1 VQKIE
6 DVPLMESV
14 FMVHLGID
22 FDPLQYQKN
31 PVCYYYRTYDI
42 EKGVEEVQSGRYSE
56 GDDGF
61 LIYVP
66 SVNSPEM
73 APEGHHAVTVYTIAP
88 DTLADGS
95 WAEKKE
101 EYAEKLLDH
110 AERVMPGLKEAG
122 GPRII
127 VTPDDFKKRIRSN
140 HHSFGG
146 AAPVMGRPGA
156 PYQTPVDGLWFVGA
170 QSQSGAGVN
179 NVMHGVWQA
188 VTEIRKSTMDGSR

>member
-1 VQKIE
+1 MGPDHTSIGV
-6 DVPLMESV
+6 
-14 FMVHLGID
+14 
-22 FDPLQYQKN
+22 
-31 PVCYYYRTYDI
+31 DI
-42 EKGVEEVQSGRYSE
+42 EKGVEEIQSGRYSE

-61 LIYVP
+61 LIYIP
-66 SVNSPEM
+66 SVNSPAM

-88 DTLADGS
+88 DTLKDGG
-95 WAEKKE
+95 WTEKKE
-101 EYAEKLLDH
+101 EYADKLLDH
-110 AERVMPGLKEAG
+110 AERVMPGLKNAT

-170 QSQSGAGVN
+170 QSRSGAGVN

-188 VTEIRKSTMDGSR
+188 TMEIRKSISS